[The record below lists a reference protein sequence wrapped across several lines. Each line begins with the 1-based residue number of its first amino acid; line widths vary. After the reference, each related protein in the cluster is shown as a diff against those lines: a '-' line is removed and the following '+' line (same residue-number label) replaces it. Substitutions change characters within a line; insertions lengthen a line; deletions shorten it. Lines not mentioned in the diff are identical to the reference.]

1 MKYTVIIMDPSGIT
15 TNHVT
20 ANSLEQ
26 AEANAMDTLFRRS
39 YGDNYKSMNEELRII
54 WAKSYT
60 RIAIYKGHLINLV
73 Q

>member
-1 MKYTVIIMDPSGIT
+1 
-15 TNHVT
+15 
-20 ANSLEQ
+20 
-26 AEANAMDTLFRRS
+26 MDTLFRRS